1 MATPLV
7 KQKPSSADMV
17 GEKEDGAK
25 VDPKNIVD
33 IKYDDLP
40 EEQCQALEVQL
51 KEIKLNPRGG

>member
-1 MATPLV
+1 M
-7 KQKPSSADMV
+7 KQKPSSVDMV